1 MFGWLP
7 FKDNFIPSISKTSFS
22 RFLNKRKLEVSTN
35 LNGEERAFVA
45 TGEMES
51 VFPMDVYPMQLIKE
65 CLIGDIEKMEKLG
78 IYEVSPEDF
87 GLIDYSS
94 SSKIEAQSIIREGL
108 DYLYKETQ

>member
-1 MFGWLP
+1 
-7 FKDNFIPSISKTSFS
+7 
-22 RFLNKRKLEVSTN
+22 
-35 LNGEERAFVA
+35 
-45 TGEMES
+45 
-51 VFPMDVYPMQLIKE
+51 MQLIKE

-87 GLIDYSS
+87 GLIVYSS